1 MIIITINL
9 LQVIVDIGK
18 YYSNHFT
25 VAEIASA
32 IFNQSSAIFK
42 SFVIFRYINVAVCEI

>member
-1 MIIITINL
+1 M
-9 LQVIVDIGK
+9 IVDIGK

-32 IFNQSSAIFK
+32 IFKAMQFSFINIRSLSALEK
-42 SFVIFRYINVAVCEI
+42 SL

>member
-25 VAEIASA
+25 VAEIGSA
-32 IFNQSSAIFK
+32 IFNAMASLLLHKLIPIVSQLTNQIK
-42 SFVIFRYINVAVCEI
+42 